1 MGDTSPEIEDRF
13 FEMIMKVSGQERMN
27 MGFSMFNMARLQ
39 VIASINMDKPRAN
52 LDEIRREIFLRF
64 YGNDFCPQEQERI
77 LISLCSTTPSPIS
90 VPTAGRGL
98 PTEI

>member
-1 MGDTSPEIEDRF
+1 MGDTSPEIEDKF
-13 FEMIMKVSGQERMN
+13 FEMIMKESGQKRMK

-52 LDEIRREIFLRF
+52 LNEIRREIFLRF

-90 VPTAGRGL
+90 IPTAGRGL
-98 PTEI
+98 PTDI